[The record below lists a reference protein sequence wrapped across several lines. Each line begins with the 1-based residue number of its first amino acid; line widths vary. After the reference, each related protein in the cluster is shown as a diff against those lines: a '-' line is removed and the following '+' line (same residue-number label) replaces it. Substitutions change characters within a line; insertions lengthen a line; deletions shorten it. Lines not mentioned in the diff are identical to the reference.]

1 MTRATVGRMVLA
13 QGLASRSGLTSVVA
27 RVLVLAL
34 ALPAAS
40 PSARAGDAPARA
52 VPTVFVDAKPDRP
65 CLEQAVE
72 QRLEARPELK
82 AAAHACMK
90 GRFAAFKQAH
100 PEWFPVDGKPVV
112 NRPK

>member
-1 MTRATVGRMVLA
+1 MNTTPAVTRSRVCASWRPLVPLA
-13 QGLASRSGLTSVVA
+13 ALGLAGL
-27 RVLVLAL
+27 LV
-34 ALPAAS
+34 
-40 PSARAGDAPARA
+40 SAHAGDAPASRV
-52 VPTVFVDAKPDRP
+52 VPTPFVDAKPDRP

-72 QRLEARPELK
+72 QRLESHPELK

-100 PEWFPVDGKPVV
+100 PEWFPVEGKPVV

>member
-1 MTRATVGRMVLA
+1 MTRATVGRMVLT
-13 QGLASRSGLTSVVA
+13 QGFGSRVGFAGVLAK
-27 RVLVLAL
+27 VLVLAL
-34 ALPAAS
+34 VLSATL